1 MLTLTLLRHAKS
13 SWDGP
18 GLDDFDRPL
27 AKRGEKAAPLM
38 GAALAQM
45 GLHPDLIICS
55 GAVRTRQTLAL
66 VLEQLGEH
74 SAEIVFDDGI
84 YLAPP
89 DKILARVRS
98 VSGGRHHVMVV
109 GHNPGME
116 ELAQV
121 LAGTGPADARALM
134 AAKFP
139 TAGLAVFTFDADNWR
154 EIAPG
159 RGRLEHFLT
168 PRQLT

>member
-13 SWDGP
+13 SWDDQV
-18 GLDDFDRPL
+18 LDDFDRPL

-45 GLHPDLIICS
+45 RLRPDLVICS

-66 VLEQLGEH
+66 VLEQLGGRTPQV
-74 SAEIVFDDGI
+74 AFDDGI

-89 DKILARVRS
+89 DKILARVRAIS
-98 VSGGRHHVMVV
+98 SGPHHVMVV

-116 ELAQV
+116 ELAQE

-139 TAGLAVFTFDADNWR
+139 TAGLAVFTFDAESWR

-168 PRQLT
+168 PRQLA